1 MPGML
6 IRPITPKDDEL
17 LATRWAKLQ
26 PETQRLR
33 FRDVYANVTLLA
45 FTDDQRCLL
54 GAAQYMR
61 RPGDPTTAEVAL
73 VVEQSD
79 IWDRTGRLLA
89 ECLTDVARRSGIRRF
104 CAAPG
109 VPDHAF
115 ISKLAA

>member
-6 IRPITPKDDEL
+6 IRPITPQDDKL

-45 FTDDQRCLL
+45 FTDDQRVLL

-61 RPGDPTTAEVAL
+61 RPGDPTTPAAAG
-73 VVEQSD
+73 SSGSAPRRACPTT
-79 IWDRTGRLLA
+79 RTSPSSPPDAAIIAGCRPA
-89 ECLTDVARRSGIRRF
+89 SG
-104 CAAPG
+104 
-109 VPDHAF
+109 
-115 ISKLAA
+115 